1 MFLNPQKNLE
11 ELSIGRGAHVADF
24 GAGSGH
30 YALAVARIVGE
41 DGKVFCIDINGE
53 MLTKVKN
60 HARQEGL
67 ENLDIIKS
75 DLEGEKGS
83 KLQNES
89 VELVI
94 IANTLFALEK
104 KEEVVQEAFR
114 ILRPKG
120 RVLVVEWSDSFAGLG
135 PHTSHIVTKEETQKI
150 FESTKFKLE
159 REISAGDHHYGL
171 IFRK

>member
-1 MFLNPQKNLE
+1 MFLHPQKNLE

-30 YALAVARIVGE
+30 YALAVARLVGE

-53 MLTKVKN
+53 LLSKVKN
-60 HARQEGL
+60 HANIEGL
-67 ENLDIIKS
+67 ENLDVIKS
-75 DLEGEKGS
+75 DLERPKGS
-83 KLQNES
+83 KLQDSS

-94 IANTLFALEK
+94 IANTLFALEDK
-104 KEEVVQEAFR
+104 VAVAREAFR

-135 PHTSHIVTKEETQKI
+135 PHATHIVTKEESQKL
-150 FESTKFKLE
+150 FESIRFKLE

-171 IFRK
+171 VFRK

>member
-1 MFLNPQKNLE
+1 MFLNPQKNLA

-75 DLEGEKGS
+75 DLEREKGS

-94 IANTLFALEK
+94 IANTLFALEDK
-104 KEEVVQEAFR
+104 VAVVKEAFR

-135 PHTSHIVTKEETQKI
+135 PHASHVVTKEESQKF
-150 FESTKFKLE
+150 FESEKFKLE

>member
-30 YALAVARIVGE
+30 YSLAVARLVGE
-41 DGKVFCIDINGE
+41 DGKVFCIDINGDL
-53 MLTKVKN
+53 LTKVKN

-75 DLEGEKGS
+75 DLERPKGS
-83 KLQNES
+83 KLQDAS

-94 IANTLFALEK
+94 IANTLFALEDK
-104 KEEVVQEAFR
+104 VAVVKEAFR

-135 PHTSHIVTKEETQKI
+135 PHTSHVVTKEESQKI
-150 FESTKFKLE
+150 FENEKFKLE